1 MKVLNAGEVTQRVEG
16 RWDSANKHQGLMP
29 KGVVLEPGETR
40 PPQDAELWSV
50 GHKLGPHP
58 PQAWNGMSRQEKT
71 ESQPGFWRLVCL
83 WAVLDPATRGSARIT
98 MVLSCLVRSH
108 SDSNNLMDLWGGPIW
123 LGPKCLESISISISM
138 IEKKR
143 S

>member
-1 MKVLNAGEVTQRVEG
+1 MDRRAGWDVGFGAVVNEVGVEG
-16 RWDSANKHQGLMP
+16 SEPWKAGRTVGLSKQASRP
-29 KGVVLEPGETR
+29 DAKGVVLEPGASR

-71 ESQPGFWRLVCL
+71 ESQPGFWSLMCL

-98 MVLSCLVRSH
+98 MLLSC
-108 SDSNNLMDLWGGPIW
+108 
-123 LGPKCLESISISISM
+123 
-138 IEKKR
+138 
-143 S
+143 